1 MEDLARYAIRAS
13 FSQERMS
20 YVEEDRIVLSTTGQ
34 RTARSRRSLTPW
46 NGWSRLCRDG
56 LTSPT
61 RESRWSAAMATTYK
75 QQCFPRQLEQ
85 AEPRRPHTVIII
97 YSAKHKK
104 VFVIDLQTGRV
115 FVAADPRRDGT
126 VIYVKGGWHWPPKHK
141 W

>member
-1 MEDLARYAIRAS
+1 VNPNVFSGPRIYAREETAMENLARYANRAS

-20 YVEEDRIVLSTTGQ
+20 YVEEDRMLLSTTGQ

-85 AEPRRPHTVIII
+85 AEPRRPHTVHPLITFIEE
-97 YSAKHKK
+97 KEG
-104 VFVIDLQTGRV
+104 L
-115 FVAADPRRDGT
+115 
-126 VIYVKGGWHWPPKHK
+126 
-141 W
+141 

>member
-1 MEDLARYAIRAS
+1 MNPNVFYGPRIYAREETAMEDLARYAIRAS

-61 RESRWSAAMATTYK
+61 RESRWSATMATRNSNVSRGNWNK
-75 QQCFPRQLEQ
+75 QNQ
-85 AEPRRPHTVIII
+85 
-97 YSAKHKK
+97 
-104 VFVIDLQTGRV
+104 
-115 FVAADPRRDGT
+115 DGLIPC
-126 VIYVKGGWHWPPKHK
+126 VLS
-141 W
+141 